1 MSFVIAK
8 IKNLSQTKSI
18 KSRLKTILKKF
29 FKKSV
34 DTINKTWYY
43 ICVRQMSQIKING
56 GIKE

>member
-1 MSFVIAK
+1 MSFFIAK

-29 FKKSV
+29 LKKSV
-34 DTINKTWYY
+34 DIINKTWYY
-43 ICVRQMSQIKING
+43 ICVRQMSQINTKG

>member
-1 MSFVIAK
+1 MSFFIAK

-43 ICVRQMSQIKING
+43 ICVRQMSQINKI
-56 GIKE
+56 KTRR